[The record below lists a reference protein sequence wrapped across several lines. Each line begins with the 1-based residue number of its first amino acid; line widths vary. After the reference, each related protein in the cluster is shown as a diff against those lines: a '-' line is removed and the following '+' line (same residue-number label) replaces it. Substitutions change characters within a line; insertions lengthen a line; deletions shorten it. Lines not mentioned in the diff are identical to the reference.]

1 MNNCSVKKGKNMPKS
16 KAQCEKMRDDMRS
29 KILKESSMYFARNGF
44 GDTKISDLAKHIG
57 IGQGTIYLYFKS
69 KEELFEEIRSA
80 ADNKDEIKKIKLLNK
95 MPIPAKV
102 KIDKISE
109 EVCKH
114 LADDEEYC
122 VRITLQTQLL
132 LEREDMYADD
142 LYKELAKTI
151 KQGQKEGSIIKKDAL
166 YLADLY
172 WGNVY
177 LYALK
182 RLFAKNIGALEKET
196 LNRLLEK

>member
-1 MNNCSVKKGKNMPKS
+1 MPKS
-16 KAQCEKMRDDMRS
+16 EEQCKQMRDDMRN
-29 KILKESSMYFARNGF
+29 KILKMSSLYFARNGF

-69 KEELFEEIRSA
+69 KEELFDEIRSA
-80 ADNKDEIKKIKLLNK
+80 ADNKEELKKIKILRAL
-95 MPIPAKV
+95 PIPAKT

-109 EVCKH
+109 EVCNH

-132 LEREDMYADD
+132 LEREDMYSDD
-142 LYKELAKTI
+142 LYKELSKII
-151 KQGQKEGSIIKKDAL
+151 KQGQKEGSIMKVDAM

-182 RLFAKNIGALEKET
+182 RLFSKNIGTLKKET
-196 LNRLLEK
+196 LNRLLEI